1 MQIRSMTIEDYQ
13 DVYHLWQEIEGFGL
27 RSVDDSKE
35 GIFRFLKRNPTT
47 SVVAE
52 ENGEIIG
59 SILCGHD
66 GRTGCFYH
74 VCVKKQHRNRGIAK
88 SMTSYALEELK
99 KEHISKVSL
108 VAFSKNTTGNACWH
122 ELGWLERK
130 DLNCYDYIL
139 NSDNI
144 VVFNE

>member
-13 DVYHLWQEIEGFGL
+13 AVYHLWQGIEGFGL
-27 RSVDDSKE
+27 RSIDDSEE
-35 GIFRFLKRNPTT
+35 GISRFLKRNPTT

-74 VCVKKQHRNRGIAK
+74 VCVEKKHRHRGIAK
-88 SMTSYALEELK
+88 KMTYFSLEALK
-99 KEHISKVSL
+99 QEHVSKVSL
-108 VAFSKNTTGNACWH
+108 VAFTKNETGNACWH

-139 NSDNI
+139 NPDNI

>member
-13 DVYHLWQEIEGFGL
+13 AVYHLWQGIEGFGL
-27 RSVDDSKE
+27 RSIDDSEE
-35 GIFRFLKRNPTT
+35 GITRFLKRNPTT

-52 ENGEIIG
+52 EDGEIIG

-74 VCVKKQHRNRGIAK
+74 VCVKKEHRHRGIAK
-88 SMTSYALEELK
+88 EMTSLSLEALK
-99 KEHISKVSL
+99 KEQVSKVSL
-108 VAFSKNTTGNACWH
+108 VAFTKNATGNACWH

-130 DLNCYDYIL
+130 DLNYYDYIL
-139 NSDNI
+139 NPDNI

>member
-1 MQIRSMTIEDYQ
+1 MQIRSMTIEDYPS
-13 DVYHLWQEIEGFGL
+13 VYHLWQGIEGFGL
-27 RSVDDSKE
+27 RSIDDSEE
-35 GIFRFLKRNPTT
+35 GITRFLKRNPTT

-52 ENGEIIG
+52 EDGKIIG

-74 VCVKKQHRNRGIAK
+74 VCVKEGHRNRGIAK
-88 SMTSYALEELK
+88 KMTYFSLEALKNEQ
-99 KEHISKVSL
+99 ISKVSL
-108 VAFSKNTTGNACWH
+108 VAFERNTTGNACWH

-139 NSDNI
+139 NPDNI